1 MSCLFCNLTCPL
13 GTARC
18 QLETQKIKQ
27 VNQKLFMNGYTESI
41 FSESILVNF
50 LKLLA
55 PLDWGPQ
62 APTPSQQSMSGGSN
76 LAALTA
82 EVTSWL
88 QVLHYSCLL
97 SQKTFYLPKKQPKVF
112 HVLSYLGAIRQWQ
125 YLIPC
130 PIFLINSLTFKTSN
144 WQAEQ

>member
-1 MSCLFCNLTCPL
+1 MPVGNT
-13 GTARC
+13 
-18 QLETQKIKQ
+18 E
-27 VNQKLFMNGYTESI
+27 NQTGQSKVIYEWDTESI
-41 FSESILVNF
+41 FSESLLLNF
-50 LKLLA
+50 LQLPA
-55 PLDWGPQ
+55 PLGWGPQ
-62 APTPSQQSMSGGSN
+62 ASTPSQQSMSGGSN

-82 EVTSWL
+82 EVTSWF
-88 QVLHYSCLL
+88 QVLHCSCPL

-130 PIFLINSLTFKTSN
+130 PIFLIKSLTFKTSS

>member
-1 MSCLFCNLTCPL
+1 MMPVGN
-13 GTARC
+13 
-18 QLETQKIKQ
+18 KIKL

-50 LKLLA
+50 LQLPA
-55 PLDWGPQ
+55 PLGWGPQ
-62 APTPSQQSMSGGSN
+62 APTPSQQSMYGNSN
-76 LAALTA
+76 LAIFTA

-88 QVLHYSCLL
+88 QVLHYSCPL

-112 HVLSYLGAIRQWQ
+112 HVLSYLGVIRQWKC
-125 YLIPC
+125 LIPC
-130 PIFLINSLTFKTSN
+130 PIFLIKSLTFKTSS